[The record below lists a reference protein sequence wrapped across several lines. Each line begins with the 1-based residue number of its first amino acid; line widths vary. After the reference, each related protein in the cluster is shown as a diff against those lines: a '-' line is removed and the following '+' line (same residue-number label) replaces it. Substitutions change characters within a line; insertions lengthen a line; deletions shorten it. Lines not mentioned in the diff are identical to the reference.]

1 MSTTPADALIV
12 IDMQN
17 DFLPGGNL
25 AVADGDKIIGLI
37 DDVARQFQNVV
48 LKQDWHPADHVS
60 FASQHVG
67 RKPFDVIHLPYGEQ
81 VLWPDHCVQGTHGA
95 QLADGIDSNLA
106 QLIIRKGYHR
116 SIDSYSAFLEADRK
130 TQTGLAGYLK
140 DRLITNIYL
149 CGLATDFCVA
159 WSALDGRAFGF
170 NVWVIEDATKGI
182 DLNGSLAAAWEKM
195 TKAGVR
201 RIRSADIL
209 KP

>member
-1 MSTTPADALIV
+1 M
-12 IDMQN
+12 
-17 DFLPGGNL
+17 
-25 AVADGDKIIGLI
+25 
-37 DDVARQFQNVV
+37 
-48 LKQDWHPADHVS
+48 
-60 FASQHVG
+60 
-67 RKPFDVIHLPYGEQ
+67 
-81 VLWPDHCVQGTHGA
+81 LWPDHCVQGTRGA
-95 QLADGIDSNLA
+95 KFADGIDSGLA

-116 SIDSYSAFLEADRK
+116 SVDSYSAFLEADRK

-140 DRLITNIYL
+140 DRGITNVYL

-201 RIRSADIL
+201 RIRSTDIL
-209 KP
+209 RP

>member
-140 DRLITNIYL
+140 DRQITNVYL
-149 CGLATDFCVA
+149 CGLATDFCVL
-159 WSALDGRAFGF
+159 WSALDARACGF

-182 DLNGSLAAAWEKM
+182 DLNGSLAACLLYTSDA
-195 TKAGVR
+195 
-201 RIRSADIL
+201 ADE
-209 KP
+209 